1 LNSIGAIIVAAFA
14 VLWVAAGAREL
25 GRVWFIS
32 LLLLAL
38 CTSGLIIFAAGF
50 IPYAARRG
58 HFDERIYE
66 MFVALEVVAII
77 CAVVL
82 LKRAGRKQYLVPVIA
97 VIVGLHFFGMVPAL
111 HSNLFWWVGAAMC
124 VLSLATMSILSQRF
138 WEPVVGVGC
147 ALILWLSALRAFF

>member
-1 LNSIGAIIVAAFA
+1 MNGTGAIIVAALA
-14 VLWVAAGAREL
+14 VFWVAAGAREL

-38 CTSGLIIFAAGF
+38 CFSGLIIFAAGF
-50 IPYAARRG
+50 IPYAARGG
-58 HFDERIYE
+58 HFDGGIYE
-66 MFVALEVVAII
+66 MFVGLEVVAII

-82 LKRAGRKQYLVPVIA
+82 LKRAGRKQYVVPVIA

-111 HSNLFWWVGAAMC
+111 HSNLFWWVGGAMC
-124 VLSLATMSILSQRF
+124 VLSLATISIFSQRF
-138 WEPVVGVGC
+138 WAPVVGVGC

>member
-1 LNSIGAIIVAAFA
+1 MNSIGAIIVAAFA
-14 VLWVAAGAREL
+14 VLWVAVGAREL

-38 CTSGLIIFAAGF
+38 CISGLIIFGAGF
-50 IPYAARRG
+50 VPCAARGG
-58 HFDERIYE
+58 HFDGRIYE
-66 MFVALEVVAII
+66 MFVGLEVVAII

-111 HSNLFWWVGAAMC
+111 HSNLFWWVGGAMC

-138 WEPVVGVGC
+138 WAPVVGVGC

>member
-1 LNSIGAIIVAAFA
+1 MNSIGAIIVAAFA

-50 IPYAARRG
+50 ILYAARRG

-111 HSNLFWWVGAAMC
+111 HSNLFW
-124 VLSLATMSILSQRF
+124 
-138 WEPVVGVGC
+138 
-147 ALILWLSALRAFF
+147 